1 MAEKKIYDYIFTG
14 FGASTCILLREMDI
28 KGLLKKK
35 KSLIIDPNTKNEN
48 DKTFC
53 FWAKKTDDIYKEYQ
67 DIISNEWSKIQ
78 ISDFEAKSI
87 APLFYFHINSIDLY
101 NSAKKI
107 IKKNNIISKI
117 DSVSKINENKI
128 TEVIVGS
135 DKYLGDKIIDC
146 RTINM
151 NHLTEEKIIYQSFI
165 GFKVKLKSKNFDS
178 NTFNLMDFRVEQ
190 KEGTQFVYTLP
201 YSDDRGLVELTRFA
215 DNIIEKN
222 NSELILDKYIKN
234 HFGEYELLTK
244 EIGLIPMSTKK
255 FSNNN
260 NKKIIELGTRAGNI
274 KPSTGYGF
282 KKMYNHSKYI
292 CNIDLKK
299 SLVKTK
305 RKFQIYDE
313 LLLIILNKWPK
324 YGKEIFLKLFKNSD
338 YNLILKFLD
347 EKTNLRDDI
356 KIFSKLQ
363 IPLFLKS
370 LMLWSYFKI
379 KKLIIPCSLVIFTLL
394 PSYSDKT
401 ALLNDNQ
408 IIFMSFGL
416 LLIGI
421 PHGALDYYSGFFNS
435 SKKLTFS
442 YILLYILLM
451 IPVFILWVLDPYLS
465 LILFILYSSWHFGQT
480 DMKYWNIK
488 SPLFS
493 ILWGLTIFTYIFS
506 NHFKEFEKILRL
518 IGINDNINITILTSI
533 SSILLVASTAVSIY
547 KRKVTWFLLCLFL
560 YLSHSLSLVYTF
572 GLYFILHH
580 SVIGWFDIK
589 KNIKISHIKMYL
601 KAVPFN
607 LGAIFIYLIFTSKIN
622 ENKSDHIS
630 WFFVFLSC
638 ISFPHIISMNFF
650 YKKDK
655 SI

>member
-28 KGLLKKK
+28 KGLLKNK

-53 FWAKKTDDIYKEYQ
+53 FWARKTDDIYNEYQ

-78 ISDFEAKSI
+78 ISDYQAKSI
-87 APLFYFHINSIDLY
+87 APLFYFHIKSIDLY
-101 NSAKKI
+101 DSAKKV

-117 DSVSKINENKI
+117 DSVSKINESRI

-135 DKYLGDKIIDC
+135 KKYLGYKIIDC

-151 NHLTEEKIIYQSFI
+151 KYLIEEKIIYQSFI
-165 GFKVKLKSKNFDS
+165 GFKVKLKAKNFDS
-178 NTFNLMDFRVEQ
+178 NKFNLMDFRVEQ

-201 YSDDRGLVELTRFA
+201 YSNDTGLVELTRFA
-215 DNIIEKN
+215 DNIIERK

-234 HFGEYELLTK
+234 HFGEYDLLKK

-255 FSNNN
+255 FSNINSKN
-260 NKKIIELGTRAGNI
+260 IIELGTRAGNI

-282 KKMYNHSKYI
+282 KKMYNHSKSI
-292 CNIDLKK
+292 CNNAVEKSSITTKK
-299 SLVKTK
+299 
-305 RKFQIYDE
+305 KFQLYDE

-324 YGKEIFLKLFKNSD
+324 YGKDIFLKLFKHSD
-338 YNLILKFLD
+338 YKLILKFLD

-363 IPLFLKS
+363 ISLFLKS
-370 LMLWSYFKI
+370 LLIWCFLKTKKI
-379 KKLIIPCSLVIFTLL
+379 IIPSLLIILTLL
-394 PSYSDKT
+394 PSYSEKVV
-401 ALLNDNQ
+401 LLNNNQ
-408 IIFMSFGL
+408 IVFMSLGL

-435 SKKLTFS
+435 SKKLTISF
-442 YILLYILLM
+442 ILLYLLLM
-451 IPVFILWVLDPYLS
+451 IPIFILWVLNPSLS
-465 LILFILYSSWHFGQT
+465 LVFFILFSSWHFGQT
-480 DMKYWNIK
+480 DMRYWNIK
-488 SPLFS
+488 SPVLTL
-493 ILWGLTIFTYIFS
+493 LWGLTIFIYIFS
-506 NHFKEFEKILRL
+506 NHIDEFEEILKL
-518 IGINDNINITILTSI
+518 IDVSDNINITILTSI
-533 SSILLVASTAVSIY
+533 STILLAGTTFISIY
-547 KRKVTWFLLCLFL
+547 KRKLTWFLLCLFL
-560 YLSHSLSLVYTF
+560 YLSYSLSLVYTF
-572 GLYFILHH
+572 GLYFIFHH
-580 SVIGWFDIK
+580 SVIGWYDIK
-589 KNIKISHIKMYL
+589 KNLNLSHLKMYL

-607 LGAIFIYLIFTSKIN
+607 LGAIFIYLIFTSIIN
-622 ENKSDHIS
+622 KNTSEHIS

-650 YKKDK
+650 YTKNYK
-655 SI
+655 